1 VEHLVRDI
9 NDPST
14 SNLALHIHQKISSLS
29 SLVGKLQEIQTYLQN
44 ILANKLPANNQ
55 ILSNLQDIMN
65 LLPNL
70 NVDALVKAMMTKSND
85 YYLAMYVS
93 SLVRTVVAL
102 HELLA
107 NKIKYK
113 DLDDILDKSVV
124 GEMGA
129 KEKEKAKDG
138 AVEEKTEKMD
148 DK

>member
-1 VEHLVRDI
+1 
-9 NDPST
+9 
-14 SNLALHIHQKISSLS
+14 
-29 SLVGKLQEIQTYLQN
+29 
-44 ILANKLPANNQ
+44 
-55 ILSNLQDIMN
+55 MN

-70 NVDALVKAMMTKSND
+70 NVDTLVKAMMIKSND

-124 GEMGA
+124 GAAAVNGA
-129 KEKEKAKDG
+129 GVNKEKE
-138 AVEEKTEKMD
+138 VEVVTSEENKMD